1 MYKSPIEIIYGD
13 MQTKLESDVFN
24 IIQNYGVDVD
34 KDELIRALQYDRGQ
48 YDNGYRDGY
57 RDGIK
62 KFIKY
67 LEEHS
72 FLCDPGNMWSFQA
85 IDADELDDF
94 AEEFLE
100 GE

>member
-1 MYKSPIEIIYGD
+1 MYKSPIEIIHGE
-13 MQTKLESDVFN
+13 MQTKLENDILNVV
-24 IIQNYGVDVD
+24 QNYNIVVD
-34 KDELIRALQYDRGQ
+34 KDELVRAMQYDRGQ
-48 YDNGYRDGY
+48 YNKGYRDGY
-57 RDGIK
+57 CDGVK

-85 IDADELDDF
+85 IDTDELDDF

-100 GE
+100 GK